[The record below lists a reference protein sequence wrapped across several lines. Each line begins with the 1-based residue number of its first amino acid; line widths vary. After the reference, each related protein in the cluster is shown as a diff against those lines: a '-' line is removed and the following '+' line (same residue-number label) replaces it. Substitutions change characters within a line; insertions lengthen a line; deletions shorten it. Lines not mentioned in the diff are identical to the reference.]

1 MPKGGKKGGHKG
13 RMRTYTSPEEIDAQ
27 MKAEKERKKNEEEEG
42 AAVNDNQSEDKLTA
56 SGSEDSDDE
65 ASQKKKGIEGL
76 IEIENPNRVAQ
87 KTKKVTEIEL
97 EGPRQLSRREREE
110 IEKQKAKERS
120 TMAQINGHNNKTW
133 ESHNK
138 MMLEPLSTNDPE
150 VFNIIKKEKKR
161 QTYGLELIAS
171 ENFTSRAVLEALGSC
186 MNNKYSEGYPG
197 QRYYGGT
204 EHVDE
209 LERLCQER
217 ALKVYGLD
225 PEKWGVNVQPYSGSP
240 ANFAVYTA
248 IVEPHGRIMGLDLPD
263 GGHLT
268 HGFMTDKKKIS
279 ATSIFFESMPYKVN
293 PETGY
298 IDYDRLQENARL
310 FHPRLIIAGTSC
322 YSRNLDYSRLRKIA
336 DENGAYLLADMAHIS
351 GLIAAGVVPSP
362 FEYCDIVSTTTHKTL
377 RGCRAG
383 VIFFRKGVRS
393 VDAKTGKETLYNLE
407 SLINQA
413 VFPGLQGGP
422 HNHAIAGVAV
432 ALKQALTP
440 EFKTYQLQVLANCRA
455 LGATLMEKGY
465 KVVTGGSDNHLILV
479 DLRSNGT
486 DGGRAEKVLEAC
498 AIACNKNTCPGDKS
512 ALRPSG
518 LRLGSPALTSRG
530 LLEDDF
536 RKVAEFI
543 HRGIELTLEIQ
554 RNMNPKA
561 TLKEFKD
568 ELAQNEK
575 YKLKTNEIRKE
586 VEDFAGKFPMPGLPE
601 L

>member
-1 MPKGGKKGGHKG
+1 FGTPVDLMIC
-13 RMRTYTSPEEIDAQ
+13 ID
-27 MKAEKERKKNEEEEG
+27 
-42 AAVNDNQSEDKLTA
+42 
-56 SGSEDSDDE
+56 
-65 ASQKKKGIEGL
+65 
-76 IEIENPNRVAQ
+76 
-87 KTKKVTEIEL
+87 
-97 EGPRQLSRREREE
+97 
-110 IEKQKAKERS
+110 
-120 TMAQINGHNNKTW
+120 TW
-133 ESHNK
+133 ESHNS
-138 MMLEPLSTNDPE
+138 MMKESLSTNDPE
-150 VFNIIKKEKKR
+150 VFDIIKKEKKR

-171 ENFTSRAVLEALGSC
+171 ENFASRAVLEALGSC

-209 LERLCQER
+209 LERLCQQR

-248 IVEPHGRIMGLDLPD
+248 VVEPHGRIMGLDLPD

-293 PETGY
+293 QETGY
-298 IDYDRLQENARL
+298 IDYDRLEENARL
-310 FHPRLIIAGTSC
+310 FHPKLIIAGTSC

-351 GLIAAGVVPSP
+351 GLVAAGVIPSP

-377 RGCRAG
+377 RGCRSG

-393 VDAKTGKETLYNLE
+393 VDTKTGKETLYNLE

-432 ALKQALTP
+432 ALKQAMTP
-440 EFKTYQLQVLANCRA
+440 EFKAYQLQVLANCKA
-455 LGATLMEKGY
+455 LAAALVEKGY
-465 KVVTGGSDNHLILV
+465 KIVTGGSDTHLILV
-479 DLRSNGT
+479 DLRPNGT

-530 LLEDDF
+530 LVEEDF
-536 RKVAEFI
+536 RTVAEFI
-543 HRGIELTLEIQ
+543 HRCIQLTLEIQ
-554 RNMNPKA
+554 TSMNPKA
-561 TLKEFKD
+561 TLKEFK
-568 ELAQNEK
+568 ETLAQDEK
-575 YKLKTNEIRKE
+575 YQSKIKGIREE
-586 VEDFAGKFPMPGLPE
+586 VETFAGKFPMPGLPE

>member
-1 MPKGGKKGGHKG
+1 
-13 RMRTYTSPEEIDAQ
+13 
-27 MKAEKERKKNEEEEG
+27 
-42 AAVNDNQSEDKLTA
+42 
-56 SGSEDSDDE
+56 
-65 ASQKKKGIEGL
+65 
-76 IEIENPNRVAQ
+76 
-87 KTKKVTEIEL
+87 
-97 EGPRQLSRREREE
+97 
-110 IEKQKAKERS
+110 

-150 VFNIIKKEKKR
+150 VFNIIKKEKMR

-298 IDYDRLQENARL
+298 IDYDRLEENARL
-310 FHPRLIIAGTSC
+310 FHPKLIIAGTSC

-351 GLIAAGVVPSP
+351 GLVAAGVIPSP
-362 FEYCDIVSTTTHKTL
+362 FEYSDVVSTTTHKTL

-383 VIFFRKGVRS
+383 VIFFRK
-393 VDAKTGKETLYNLE
+393 
-407 SLINQA
+407 
-413 VFPGLQGGP
+413 
-422 HNHAIAGVAV
+422 GVAV

-440 EFKTYQLQVLANCRA
+440 EFKTYQLQVLANCSA
-455 LGATLMEKGY
+455 LAATLMEKGY

-575 YKLKTNEIRKE
+575 YQLKINVIRKE